1 MHCLQECL
9 DRAAMVP
16 AALNAVMYT
25 IQPTATVTD
34 MELQP
39 LCVQLLKLAASPTF
53 LDAVF
58 DATAVIVHMVS

>member
-1 MHCLQECL
+1 
-9 DRAAMVP
+9 MVP